1 MSHDEELVTEYKT
14 WKNENERINAS
25 ILNEV
30 REKSIKEGKEQGII
44 DTKKEIV
51 LEMQKNNISLEMIVK
66 CTNLPKK
73 EILEIIN
80 Q

>member
-30 REKSIKEGKEQGII
+30 REKSIKEGKEQGI
-44 DTKKEIV
+44 KEIV
-51 LEMQKNNISLEMIVK
+51 LKMNNKKIPLNIISEYTDLTID
-66 CTNLPKK
+66 
-73 EILEIIN
+73 EIKDIID
-80 Q
+80 